1 MGFLFKRLQEIGK
14 ALMLPI
20 AVLPAAALLLRLGA
34 TDVLDIPF
42 IAKGGGAVFDNL
54 PLIFSIGISVGIAK
68 DGSGAAGL
76 AGGIGYLVLVGA
88 MSAIDATLNMG
99 VLAGIISGI
108 EAGCLYN
115 RFHNIRLP
123 EFLGFFGGSRFVPIA
138 TALSSIALAL
148 VFGNVWGTCQ
158 SVIQG
163 IGEWII
169 GAGAVG
175 TFVYGVLNRLLIP
188 VGLHHILN
196 SFIWFVFGE
205 YTTPAGVVA
214 TGDLNRFFAG
224 DPHAGMFMAGFFI
237 MMMFGMPAVAL
248 AMYYAAPAAKRP
260 EIAGMLASV
269 AFTSFL
275 TGITEPVEF
284 MFMFISPVLFGIHA
298 VLTGLALAVAYSF
311 GILHGF
317 GFSAGFIDYIM
328 NYGLATKP
336 LYILPLGL
344 VFGAVYYAVF
354 SWAIRHY
361 DLPTLGRYEEEKMA
375 AAAEETRTAPA
386 EETAESGRARQ
397 VAAALG
403 GFENLLVIGNCATR
417 LRLEVADPELVDEG
431 ALKALGVRGVFRAG
445 KNVQVVIG
453 TQVEFLAGE
462 MKRLKNI

>member
-1 MGFLFKRLQEIGK
+1 MGNWFKELQVVGK

-34 TDVLDIPF
+34 SDVLDIPF

-54 PLIFSIGISVGIAK
+54 PLIFSIGIAVGLSK

-76 AGGIGYLVLVGA
+76 SGAIGYLVLTGA
-88 MSAIDATLNMG
+88 LKAIDESLNMSI
-99 VLAGIISGI
+99 LAGIVAGL
-108 EAGCLYN
+108 EAGWLYN
-115 RFHNIRLP
+115 RFHRIKLP
-123 EFLGFFGGSRFVPIA
+123 EFLGFFGGSRFVPIV
-138 TALSSIALAL
+138 TAVVSIFLAL
-148 VFGNVWGTCQ
+148 LFGAIWGPCQ
-158 SVIQG
+158 AVIQA

-205 YTTPAGVVA
+205 YTTPAGVA
-214 TGDLNRFFAG
+214 AMGDLNRFFAG

-248 AMYYAAPAAKRP
+248 AMYYAAPPQNRYKV
-260 EIAGMLASV
+260 AGMLASV

-275 TGITEPVEF
+275 TGITEPIEF
-284 MFMFISPVLFGIHA
+284 MFMFISPVLYGIHA
-298 VLTGLALAVAYSF
+298 LLTGLAMATAYSF

-317 GFSAGFIDYIM
+317 GFSAGFIDYM
-328 NYGLATKP
+328 LNYGLATRP

-344 VFGAVYYAVF
+344 VFGIVYYVIF
-354 SWAIRHY
+354 SWAIRHF
-361 DLPTLGRYEEEKMA
+361 DLPTIGRYDDIQDEALPEIEPD
-375 AAAEETRTAPA
+375 EG
-386 EETAESGRARQ
+386 ESEDRFKARQ
-397 VAAALG
+397 MAEALG
-403 GFENLLVIGNCATR
+403 GLDNLLHIDNCATR
-417 LRLEVADPELVDEG
+417 LRLKVAIPEKVNEQR
-431 ALKALGVRGVFRAG
+431 LKALGAKGVFKTG
-445 KNVQVVIG
+445 THVQVVVG

-462 MKRLKNI
+462 LKKLKNS